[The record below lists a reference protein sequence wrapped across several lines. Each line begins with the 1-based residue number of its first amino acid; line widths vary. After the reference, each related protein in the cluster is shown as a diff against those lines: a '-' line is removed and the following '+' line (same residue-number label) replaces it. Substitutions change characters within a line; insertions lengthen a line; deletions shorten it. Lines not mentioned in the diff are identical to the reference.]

1 VFAYKGETLDDYW
14 DYTHRIFE
22 FGAEGGKPKART

>member
-1 VFAYKGETLDDYW
+1 VFAYKGETLKDYW

-22 FGAEGGKPKART
+22 FGAPALRAKART

>member
-1 VFAYKGETLDDYW
+1 VFAYKGETLKDYW

-22 FGAEGGKPKART
+22 FGAKGTPAKART